1 MVIIWNGWRLVMG
14 IFVDISL
21 FLIDRLFF
29 FELFEMF
36 IDVGYYVREL
46 NVYKFL
52 VDKIF
57 ILMVNI
63 KRVLVCWMLICLFN
77 VEKLYRYD
85 FNRYDFL
92 ILKIFVLYIEVV
104 WNWLLEIVVLFVL
117 CFNFVWFCL
126 NFVRYYVL
134 WEFIN
139 NLVIFILEDK

>member
-1 MVIIWNGWRLVMG
+1 MG

-63 KRVLVCWMLICLFN
+63 KRVLVC
-77 VEKLYRYD
+77 
-85 FNRYDFL
+85 
-92 ILKIFVLYIEVV
+92 
-104 WNWLLEIVVLFVL
+104 
-117 CFNFVWFCL
+117 
-126 NFVRYYVL
+126 
-134 WEFIN
+134 
-139 NLVIFILEDK
+139 